1 MGQARRIFYN
11 THNILCHLRL
21 EIRPVGVRTLPGR
34 VPSAALRPVGLAL
47 AGASEWT
54 LQLRCL
60 NLLEQVAQFVC
71 LCSDSF
77 CRCLS
82 ISCCNLNL
90 RDQDSI
96 DYVTWNS
103 ALLSSHVDAQH
114 VIPEKETTTACTRT
128 KLLKSQT
135 ELFWTSWS
143 VKAIHNPLPQLCS
156 RLVSHVVSLDEVLV
170 FAGYSNEM
178 FVLWT
183 TRRVPGRSTNI
194 GLGFRLQRP
203 GSEEVSQMFRVED
216 TRLCESSKNFWCVWS
231 KSN

>member
-1 MGQARRIFYN
+1 MQ
-11 THNILCHLRL
+11 ILVLRK
-21 EIRPVGVRTLPGR
+21 
-34 VPSAALRPVGLAL
+34 S
-47 AGASEWT
+47 SWK
-54 LQLRCL
+54 QLC
-60 NLLEQVAQFVC
+60 F
-71 LCSDSF
+71 
-77 CRCLS
+77 
-82 ISCCNLNL
+82 
-90 RDQDSI
+90 
-96 DYVTWNS
+96 WMNS
-103 ALLSSHVDAQH
+103 AVALSESVRAGMPSWCACAETHFADVSQSVAAILISETRPISTMLAETTLYFHVDAQH
-114 VIPEKETTTACTRT
+114 VIPGKATTTARTRT

-143 VKAIHNPLPQLCS
+143 VIAIHKPLPQLCS

-216 TRLCESSKNFWCVWS
+216 TRLCESSKKFWCVWS